1 MAGGTYDLDGRLG
14 DLIVMGG
21 RLRGNIVEAITS
33 ASVSLSASE
42 ATQLSL
48 TIVDNGWDVL
58 RSGLFDAGTPTSAG
72 TRCDYG
78 DLDLEVRAI
87 EVAPRGVDNVLT
99 VTARSLGVGKMKRA
113 KGALVRKN
121 LTPSQFVKLEAKRAG
136 LKRCIAEPSAK
147 RKAIARQTGK
157 DAESSWDT
165 CQRLAKELGYVC
177 FEAAGVLYFGRPTW
191 LTERTLELRIELD
204 GKRTDDAIDA
214 LPTCRRSGDDK
225 KNAATIETQ
234 LRGRAGELA
243 RPGMGLILD
252 GVPTFD
258 GRYMVDSVTIPLAE
272 GMAAT
277 VSASTPENPKPE
289 PPPKKKRK
297 SSPGPGKGGQDG
309 DGPSSPSTTG
319 ATGAKSAAA
328 FVALALQQAGDTY
341 IYGAHPSPSIANP
354 NAFDCSGLVAWA
366 AGRVGVP
373 FAGTSSSQIAAC
385 RPISVADAMRT
396 RGALLWHEGHIAIS
410 LGNGSTIEAANP
422 GAGVV
427 SYGASG
433 RFARGGLI
441 PGMRY

>member
-1 MAGGTYDLDGRLG
+1 MAGEFDLDGRLG
-14 DLIVMGG
+14 NLIVMGG

-33 ASVSLSASE
+33 ASISLSASE

-48 TIVDNGWDVL
+48 TIVDNEWDVL
-58 RSGLFDAGTPTSAG
+58 RSGLFSAGTPTKAG
-72 TRCDYG
+72 SRCDYG

-99 VTARSLGVGKMKRA
+99 ITARSFGVGRLKRA
-113 KGALVRKN
+113 KGALIRKN

-136 LKRCIAEPSAK
+136 LRKCIAEPSAK
-147 RKAIARQTGK
+147 RKAISRQTGK

-191 LTERTLELRIELD
+191 LTQHTQELRIEWK
-204 GKRTDDAIDA
+204 GERTDNAIDA

-225 KNAATIETQ
+225 RNAATVETM
-234 LRGRAGELA
+234 LRGKAGELA
-243 RPGMGLILD
+243 RPGMALILD

-258 GRYMVDSVTIPLAE
+258 GRYMVDSVTIPLSE
-272 GMAAT
+272 GGAAT

-289 PPPKKKRK
+289 PPPKPKKK
-297 SSPGPGKGGQDG
+297 SSPGKGKPGQGGGDDG
-309 DGPSSPSTTG
+309 GGG

-328 FVALALQQAGDTY
+328 FVALALQQAGDNY

-373 FAGTSSSQIAAC
+373 FPGTSSSMIAAC

-410 LGNGSTIEAANP
+410 LGNGQTIEAANP